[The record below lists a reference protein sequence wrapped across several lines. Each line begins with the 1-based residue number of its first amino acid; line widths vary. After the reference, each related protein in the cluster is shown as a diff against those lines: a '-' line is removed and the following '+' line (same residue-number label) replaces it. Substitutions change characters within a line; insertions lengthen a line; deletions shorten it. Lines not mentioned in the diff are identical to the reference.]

1 MRSILLAATL
11 GVLASGCQP
20 TAPTATSPATDAAA
34 SQPPLDTARK
44 RASYMVGVDLAR
56 DLKPIRDEID
66 LALVEQALRDAL
78 EGRPSR
84 LDAAQL
90 ERTRE
95 AFTAHLRTRSEA
107 QQAREAADNLRE
119 GEAFL
124 ADNAKREG
132 VQRTASGLQYQVLV
146 AGRGAR
152 PKADD
157 TVRVNY
163 VGRHL
168 DGREFEN
175 TYAVDHP
182 AELALGQVM
191 PGWREA
197 LTLMPVGS
205 KYRIWLPSKLAYGD
219 RGVPGT
225 IEPNSTLVFEIELL
239 AVAGAPGG

>member
-1 MRSILLAATL
+1 MRSILLAATAVLL
-11 GVLASGCQP
+11 GACQPATTTDKASAAPATSTPPVLATPRQ
-20 TAPTATSPATDAAA
+20 
-34 SQPPLDTARK
+34 
-44 RASYMVGVDLAR
+44 RASYMVGADIARNLA
-56 DLKPIRDEID
+56 PIRDEID
-66 LALVEQALRDAL
+66 LDIVEQAVRDAL

-90 ERTRE
+90 AQTRE
-95 AFTAHLRTRSEA
+95 AFTAHLRTQREA
-107 QQAREAADNLRE
+107 QQAREAARNLSE

-124 ADNAKREG
+124 AANAKRKD

-152 PKADD
+152 PRAND

-163 VGRHL
+163 LGRRL

-175 TYAVDHP
+175 TWAIDHP

-205 KYRIWLPSKLAYGD
+205 RYRVWIPAKLAYGE

-225 IEPNSTLVFEIELL
+225 IGPNSTLVFEIELL
-239 AVAGAPGG
+239 AVAQAPRG

>member
-20 TAPTATSPATDAAA
+20 TAPTASPATDAAA

-44 RASYMVGVDLAR
+44 RASYMVCVDLAR

-90 ERTRE
+90 ERTR
-95 AFTAHLRTRSEA
+95 
-107 QQAREAADNLRE
+107 
-119 GEAFL
+119 EAFL

-219 RGVPGT
+219 RGVAKASMSG
-225 IEPNSTLVFEIELL
+225 VG
-239 AVAGAPGG
+239 AGGIAPS